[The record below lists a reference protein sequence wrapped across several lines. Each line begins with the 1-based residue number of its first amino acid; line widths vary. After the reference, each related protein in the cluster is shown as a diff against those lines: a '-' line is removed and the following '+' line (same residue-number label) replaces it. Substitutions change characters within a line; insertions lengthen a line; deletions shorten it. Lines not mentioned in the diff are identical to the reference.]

1 MKTKRKNQS
10 GQNIDGG
17 QNIDASILTSYC
29 ALCNASFTPQE
40 VSVIGEGDRTQL
52 LHVSCNHCA
61 SSIVLLL
68 LMSELGSGSV
78 GLITDL
84 TEADVH
90 QFKDAEP
97 ISTDDVLDLY
107 RFLPILI

>member
-1 MKTKRKNQS
+1 MKIKRKNQS
-10 GQNIDGG
+10 GQNIDA
-17 QNIDASILTSYC
+17 ASITSYC
-29 ALCNASFTPQE
+29 ALCNVSFTPQE
-40 VSVIGEGDRTQL
+40 VSVIGEGDKTQL

-84 TEADVH
+84 TEEDVRK
-90 QFKDAEP
+90 FKDEEP
-97 ISTDDVLDLY
+97 ISTDDVLSLY
-107 RFLPILI
+107 RELPSFV

>member
-1 MKTKRKNQS
+1 MKIKRKNQS
-10 GQNIDGG
+10 GR
-17 QNIDASILTSYC
+17 NIDASSLTSFC
-29 ALCNASFTPQE
+29 ALCNVSFTPKE
-40 VSVIGEGDRTQL
+40 VSVIGEGDKTQL

-84 TEADVH
+84 TEGDVRK
-90 QFKDAEP
+90 FKDAEP
-97 ISTDDVLDLY
+97 ISADDVLNLY
-107 RFLPILI
+107 RDLPSLI